1 MTAAFVLKSPSFF
14 WCPEFRVEWKDAL
27 PSTQA
32 FLLSKA
38 RSLPSGSVVV
48 ADVQASGIGRKGRK
62 WASASPKGLW
72 MSLLFKR
79 QFDACRAFLIPFWTA
94 LSLSSAVRSFGVEGV
109 SPVWPNDLYLDG
121 KKLAGVLVDTKTQ
134 ASELKM
140 AVVGVG
146 LNLNQALE
154 DFPEDLRPVAT
165 SLWLATDRRFSK
177 QAFIQAF
184 LHELVSLWGFIEQEG
199 DGAFLEAYWQAACG
213 QTSKF
218 VFVVSGQRARA
229 IGLEQSGG
237 LCLEMEDGSV
247 LVARD
252 VGDIVKTT
260 PERQDASHS

>member
-1 MTAAFVLKSPSFF
+1 
-14 WCPEFRVEWKDAL
+14 VEWKDAL

-32 FLLSKA
+32 FLLSRV

-48 ADVQASGIGRKGRK
+48 ADVQASGMGRKGRK

-72 MSLLFKR
+72 MSLLLKH

-94 LSLSSAVRSFGVEGV
+94 LALSSAVRSFGVEGV

-134 ASELKM
+134 ASELEM

-146 LNLNQALE
+146 LNLNQELD

-165 SLWLATDRRFSK
+165 SLRLATDRMFSK
-177 QAFIQAF
+177 QAFLHAF

-199 DGAFLEAYWQAACG
+199 DGAFLEAYWQAACE

-229 IGLEQSGG
+229 IGLEQYGG
-237 LCLEMEDGSV
+237 LCLETEDGSV
-247 LVARD
+247 FVAQD
-252 VGDIVKTT
+252 VGDIVKTM
-260 PERQDASHS
+260 PERQDASYS

>member
-1 MTAAFVLKSPSFF
+1 M
-14 WCPEFRVEWKDAL
+14 EWKDAL

-32 FLLSKA
+32 FVLSRA

-48 ADVQASGIGRKGRK
+48 ADVQASGMGRKGRK
-62 WASASPKGLW
+62 WASTSPKGLW
-72 MSLLFKR
+72 VSLLFKR
-79 QFDACRAFLIPFWTA
+79 AFDASKTFLIPFWTA
-94 LSLSSAVRSFGVEGV
+94 LALSSTLRSFGVEGA

-121 KKLAGVLVDTKTQ
+121 KKLAGVLVDAKSQ
-134 ASELKM
+134 AGELEM

-165 SLWLATDRRFSK
+165 SLWLATGRTFSK
-177 QAFIQAF
+177 QAVLNAF
-184 LHELVSLWGFIEQEG
+184 LHELVNLWGFIEQAG

-218 VFVVSGQRARA
+218 AFVLSGQRARA
-229 IGLEQSGG
+229 LGLEQSGG
-237 LCLEMEDGSV
+237 LLLEMEDGSV

-252 VGDIVKTT
+252 VGDIVKTI
-260 PERQDASHS
+260 PERQDASYR